1 MSFWT
6 LIGSSAANGR
16 PSLMEIPYLP
26 PLFMARSDQGGATD
40 YSRPPPPGS
49 QSSAGGPSPIPG
61 NNSCFNCGASGH
73 RGTQCQQITFDEII
87 NPSPV
92 WGQVSHYQT
101 HIHNTYTTHNL
112 VMTSG
117 PKWWWTSKSRQID
130 PTLSNDPFCFF
141 SFFYNYYWWIYLNFF
156 FLLNICCSRESSKRR
171 QLGCSLSLGIFG
183 WRLLRP

>member
-1 MSFWT
+1 
-6 LIGSSAANGR
+6 
-16 PSLMEIPYLP
+16 
-26 PLFMARSDQGGATD
+26 
-40 YSRPPPPGS
+40 
-49 QSSAGGPSPIPG
+49 
-61 NNSCFNCGASGH
+61 
-73 RGTQCQQITFDEII
+73 
-87 NPSPV
+87 
-92 WGQVSHYQT
+92 
-101 HIHNTYTTHNL
+101 
-112 VMTSG
+112 MTSG